1 MPDGAAGAAHISART
16 LLKRLVMEMMK
27 YAGVCQTV
35 CFSLIL
41 GNSSCDAV
49 LSLLGMWFALQLIE
63 GEQQVFREGK
73 PDTPLL
79 DTVNYPAHMKN
90 LSKQQLKQ
98 LANELRAETIYS
110 VSHTGGHLGASLGAV
125 ELTIALHHVFDMP
138 KDKILWDVGH
148 QTYPH
153 KIVTGRRDRLTT
165 IRQTH
170 GLAPF
175 TKRSESEYDSF
186 GAGHSST
193 AMSAALGMACARDHA
208 GRNNNVVAVV
218 GDGAMTGGMTY
229 EAMNNAGFLDKNMIV
244 ILNDNQQVSLPTQYN
259 DKEQPPV
266 GALSSTLARLQS
278 NRPLRE
284 LRESAKWM
292 TKRMPPTVQS
302 LTSKVDEYARGM
314 ISASGSTLFEELGLY
329 YIGTVDGHN
338 LDDLVNI
345 LSEVKNTESI
355 GPVLIHVVTEKG
367 RGYKPAEKAQDK
379 YHGVAKF
386 EVGTGE
392 QKKSKPPVQA
402 YTQFFADA
410 LVAEATRDS
419 TIIGIHAAMG
429 GGTGMTYFEK
439 YFPSRTYDVGIAEQH
454 AVTFAAGMATEGYRP
469 FCAIYSTFLQ
479 RAYDQIIHDV
489 ALQQLPV
496 RFVLDRGGLVGADGP
511 THGGAFDIT
520 YLGCIP
526 HMTLMAPSNEAELC
540 NAIATAA
547 SIDYGPSALR
557 YPRGNGVGADLESY
571 GVSSDHKGTPW
582 EIGKGVVLREG
593 HDVCLL
599 GYGVATNS
607 CLEAADI
614 LEQRGISCTVADA
627 RFCKPLDTEML
638 RHLAANHPVMIS
650 VEEGSIGG
658 FASHVMQFLT
668 LDGVFDEGRLKFR
681 PMTIP
686 DEFIEHGS
694 PAWQLEV
701 AGLTG
706 EHVAASALATLGHS
720 MEAKEVYSSS

>member
-1 MPDGAAGAAHISART
+1 
-16 LLKRLVMEMMK
+16 
-27 YAGVCQTV
+27 
-35 CFSLIL
+35 
-41 GNSSCDAV
+41 
-49 LSLLGMWFALQLIE
+49 
-63 GEQQVFREGK
+63 
-73 PDTPLL
+73 
-79 DTVNYPAHMKN
+79 MKN
-90 LSKQQLKQ
+90 LSTQQLKQ

-125 ELTIALHHVFDMP
+125 ELTVALHHVFDAP
-138 KDKILWDVGH
+138 ADRILWDVGH

-153 KIVTGRRDRLTT
+153 KILTGRRDRLTT

-208 GRNNNVVAVV
+208 GRNNHVVAVV

-266 GALSSTLARLQS
+266 GALSSNLARLQS
-278 NRPLRE
+278 NKPLRE

-338 LDDLVNI
+338 LDDLINI
-345 LSEVKNTESI
+345 LNDVKNTESI

-367 RGYKPAEKAQDK
+367 RGYKPAELAQDK

-386 EVGTGE
+386 EVDTGE
-392 QKKSKPPVQA
+392 QKKGKAGLPA

-410 LVAEATRDS
+410 MVAEAARDS
-419 TIIGIHAAMG
+419 KVIGIHAAMG
-429 GGTGMTYFEK
+429 GGTGMTHFEK
-439 YFPSRTYDVGIAEQH
+439 FFPARTYDVGIAEQH
-454 AVTFAAGMATEGYRP
+454 AVTFSAGMATEGYKP

-479 RAYDQIIHDV
+479 RGYDQIIHDV
-489 ALQQLPV
+489 ALQKLPV

-511 THGGAFDIT
+511 THGGSFDIT
-520 YLGCIP
+520 YLGCVP

-540 NAIATAA
+540 NAVATAA
-547 SIDYGPSALR
+547 MINDGPCALR
-557 YPRGNGVGADLESY
+557 YPRGSGLGVDLESY
-571 GVSSDHKGTPW
+571 SVSSDHKGTPW
-582 EIGKGVVLREG
+582 EIGRGVVRREG
-593 HDVCLL
+593 RDVCLL
-599 GYGVATNS
+599 GYGTATNS
-607 CLEAADI
+607 CMEAANM
-614 LEQRGISCTVADA
+614 LEKRGISCTVADA
-627 RFCKPLDTEML
+627 RFCKPLDTQL
-638 RHLAANHPVMIS
+638 IRQLADEHPVMIS

-668 LDGVFDEGRLKFR
+668 LDGAFDDGGLKFR

-686 DEFIEHGS
+686 DEFIDHGT

-701 AGLTG
+701 AGLSG
-706 EHVAASALATLGHS
+706 EHVAASALATLGRHR
-720 MEAKEVYSSS
+720 EAKEVFSSSAEAAA